1 LEFFEVEG
9 REEDVWRQMSSSL
22 KNYRDSLKRK
32 WLKPYGDAI
41 EEARTNVPPRIVKDD
56 WNDLVD
62 WWTNEDYM
70 VPLHIIMLCIGYC
83 HS

>member
-1 LEFFEVEG
+1 MG
-9 REEDVWRQMSSSL
+9 SSL

-41 EEARTNVPPRIVKDD
+41 EEARANVPPGIVKDD

-70 VPLHIIMLCIGYC
+70 VPLHIIILCIGYC